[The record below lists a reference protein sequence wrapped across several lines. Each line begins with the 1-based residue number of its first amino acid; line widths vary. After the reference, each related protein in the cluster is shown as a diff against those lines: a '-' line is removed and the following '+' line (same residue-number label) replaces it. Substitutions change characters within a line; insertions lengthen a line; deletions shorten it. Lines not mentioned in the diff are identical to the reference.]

1 MFNWYLEI
9 LQFRFLK
16 DTNRKLI
23 KNWLSYQEGCDCCVF
38 LGNGATL
45 HVAARDL
52 GIEPQLGTQPNLV
65 QMACRTPRG
74 WQHGADKHLY
84 VSRIAGVMGETG
96 SIWWNNALLLP
107 LAFTNCHEAQGRGG
121 KNLKRDWKRVREGSI
136 KEGRREGLDK
146 MNYAKLSETA
156 IVGGAGCVK
165 GSQRWSSAAS
175 LSPLPLAQS
184 RLIRAPANGQ

>member
-52 GIEPQLGTQPNLV
+52 GIEPQFGTQPNLV

-84 VSRIAGVMGETG
+84 VSRIAGVMGESRQHLMEQCPASPSCLHQLPRGTG
-96 SIWWNNALLLP
+96 ERRKKPEERLKESERGE
-107 LAFTNCHEAQGRGG
+107 HQGG
-121 KNLKRDWKRVREGSI
+121 KERGTRQDELCK
-136 KEGRREGLDK
+136 
-146 MNYAKLSETA
+146 A
-156 IVGGAGCVK
+156 VGDSYCW
-165 GSQRWSSAAS
+165 RCW
-175 LSPLPLAQS
+175 L
-184 RLIRAPANGQ
+184 R